1 MTLAKDVNKLLD
13 EYSRCK
19 KDFNEI
25 KEQYESNPDFSL
37 TDKNTGEEVAKDF
50 VLNKASGI
58 MEGIGE
64 KINTLTNNGQNCRD
78 LFTNQYYIN
87 DLTQDKKIAEEIK
100 ANKFKDENNKQ
111 QDSNN

>member
-1 MTLAKDVNKLLD
+1 MSTAKDINKLLD
-13 EYSRCK
+13 EYSKCR

-25 KEQYESNPDFSL
+25 KEKYESNPDFTL
-37 TDKNTGEEVAKDF
+37 HDKDTGETVAKDF

-64 KINTLTNNGQNCRD
+64 EIKSLTNGGKNCRD

-87 DLTQDKKIAEEIK
+87 DMSQDKQIAEEIR
-100 ANKFKDENNKQ
+100 ANKLKEEIEKQ